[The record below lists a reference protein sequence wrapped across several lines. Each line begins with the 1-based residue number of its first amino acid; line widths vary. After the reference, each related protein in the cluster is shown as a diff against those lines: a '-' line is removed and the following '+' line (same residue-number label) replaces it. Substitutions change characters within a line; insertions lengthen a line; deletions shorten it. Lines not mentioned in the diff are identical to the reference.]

1 MNKGEFV
8 TGMLVQ
14 PLGSSQVMSLGGTP
28 DAWVCTWTANG
39 QEMSKSFKPEEL
51 VSAGTQRDQKR

>member
-14 PLGSSQVMSLGGTP
+14 PLGSDQVMSLGGT
-28 DAWVCTWTANG
+28 AGEWTCSWTENG
-39 QEMSKSFKPEEL
+39 QEMSKGFQPEEL
-51 VSAGTQRDQKR
+51 VPAGTQRNQKL